1 VERVRVTFESIE
13 DIDVMDIGQLGEG
26 DFAAGYLMSVV
37 GLNGDKNL
45 LSG

>member
-1 VERVRVTFESIE
+1 VERVRITFESIE

-26 DFAAGYLMSVV
+26 DFSTGYLMSVV
-37 GLNGDKNL
+37 GLGGDKNL

>member
-1 VERVRVTFESIE
+1 MERVRVTLESIE

-26 DFAAGYLMSVV
+26 DFSAGYFMSVV
-37 GLNGDKNL
+37 GLDGDWDL